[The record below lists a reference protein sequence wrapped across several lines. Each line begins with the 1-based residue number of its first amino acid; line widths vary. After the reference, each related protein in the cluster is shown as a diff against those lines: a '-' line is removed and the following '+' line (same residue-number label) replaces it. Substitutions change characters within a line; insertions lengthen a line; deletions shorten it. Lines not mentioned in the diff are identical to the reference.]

1 MGDWYA
7 FEKGAEKTAG
17 GDGLA
22 DVRKRG
28 HFSSKVQGQAQGPGR
43 AYKQLLDYREALENP
58 PLARGGSATTHDT
71 VVDRM

>member
-28 HFSSKVQGQAQGPGR
+28 HFSWEYKGKRKDLAV